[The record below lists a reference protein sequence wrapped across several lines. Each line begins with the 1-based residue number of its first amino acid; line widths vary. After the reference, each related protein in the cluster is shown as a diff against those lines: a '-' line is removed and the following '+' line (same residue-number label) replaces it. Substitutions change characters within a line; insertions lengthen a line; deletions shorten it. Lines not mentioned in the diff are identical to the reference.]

1 MFLTGDLATSVDD
14 LETTVSVKKGFHF
27 EINNEAVVALEY
39 LTITLTGITYHTN
52 PPQKEIASIIGE
64 YEST

>member
-1 MFLTGDLATSVDD
+1 MFLTGDLANTLDD
-14 LETTVSVKKGFHF
+14 LATTVSVKKGFHF
-27 EINNEAVVALEY
+27 EINHETVVALED

-52 PPQKEIASIIGE
+52 PPQKEIASITGE